1 LTLLEEVFNSTLLA
15 DHFFLQNLVFGFKFD
30 VFLSSPVGHL
40 LHSYEF
46 FIKLFLLSLVAGLVL
61 FINVHLTSSARPSG
75 DIRRVRLRLRV
86 STKNT
91 CQTIWKLFWSDW
103 SWLRCSRHTYV
114 VILVLIAGRLRLR
127 HKVSHERITWLAF
140 WNGRASQVEGSH
152 HLLLLLSFHILLS
165 FTEHSRAARLT
176 RHIACSLMRQPRA
189 IHEIILILCGIGP
202 LFSSLHRCLHVQLS
216 STSVKH
222 KLLSSF
228 RWNSIKLLLFSY
240 EMNLRLLLETA
251 LVKVSSWWRRLRS
264 SLSKL
269 ERRRKLVVLITTLYK
284 SKALWLVV
292 RCVNVWQRAL
302 ACGRKTGSLWISR
315 LTVNT
320 SKLWRSV
327 ELTGFLRSLRI
338 GGCVVVA

>member
-1 LTLLEEVFNSTLLA
+1 MTCDISYFHISSWSIPILILVVYILIGPFNTLKAIT
-15 DHFFLQNLVFGFKFD
+15 FKSVCHTSD
-30 VFLSSPVGHL
+30 I
-40 LHSYEF
+40 EF
-46 FIKLFLLSLVAGLVL
+46 HCFQVL

-75 DIRRVRLRLRV
+75 DIRRVRLRLRI

-103 SWLRCSRHTYV
+103 SWLRCSRHSYV

-222 KLLSSF
+222 
-228 RWNSIKLLLFSY
+228 
-240 EMNLRLLLETA
+240 
-251 LVKVSSWWRRLRS
+251 
-264 SLSKL
+264 
-269 ERRRKLVVLITTLYK
+269 
-284 SKALWLVV
+284 
-292 RCVNVWQRAL
+292 
-302 ACGRKTGSLWISR
+302 
-315 LTVNT
+315 
-320 SKLWRSV
+320 
-327 ELTGFLRSLRI
+327 
-338 GGCVVVA
+338 